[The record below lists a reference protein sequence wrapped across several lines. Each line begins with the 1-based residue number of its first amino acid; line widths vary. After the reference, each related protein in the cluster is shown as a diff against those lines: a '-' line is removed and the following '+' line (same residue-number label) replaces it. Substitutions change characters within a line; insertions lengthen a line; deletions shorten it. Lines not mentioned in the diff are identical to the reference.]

1 MHASDAAVFAKQALR
16 SLWMRLAYGCSPRH
30 LRLQV
35 EPLVFHFN
43 VSLESAAAQLDMPIA
58 LQHGQ
63 SAALVAPQLA
73 ALAAWGARLRVWAA
87 LRTLEEH
94 LRRFST
100 VAAYG
105 AAVKPVPGSLIPRPL
120 IM

>member
-1 MHASDAAVFAKQALR
+1 
-16 SLWMRLAYGCSPRH
+16 MRLQPTQLRLQPPLPPVAASVRYGCSLRH

-58 LQHGQ
+58 PQHGQ

-73 ALAAWGARLRVWAA
+73 ALAAWGSA
-87 LRTLEEH
+87 LGC
-94 LRRFST
+94 ST
-100 VAAYG
+100 HSRG
-105 AAVKPVPGSLIPRPL
+105 A
-120 IM
+120 